1 MSTVNS
7 DLKSFAVFVNSK
19 SAAVNTTYKSEVS
32 IPFTSNLAYHE
43 PMKTFKFSFIDM
55 LFTNI
60 FYNIRVGAQTF
71 KYVDVFDKG
80 RGYTTPQ
87 YILRTVVI
95 PEGFYDYTTLTDY
108 LNQDYILNKK
118 ESYNSAD
125 TTKYLFP
132 GFGAYAT
139 TAAVPTP
146 VTDPTVPELLQAKVV
161 FQSPSLGAL
170 YQPDLNLTDSIVQPY
185 ITYNV
190 SWIYIGKYIVED
202 TETYPLLRVL
212 GLTNAT
218 LEPSPIPYT
227 PYFGY
232 GFKIYYR
239 LVGANTQFSFDNKN
253 FGTSAADTTVQTI
266 VPVTVTDLSGLDDVY
281 IHCAQFR
288 THYQS
293 STYKGPLQSSD
304 VIAVVPISV
313 PFGQKMSWVPQ
324 FALHAFLN
332 NTNITQLDFRL
343 TNSNN
348 ELLNFN
354 GLDWS
359 MTLFCEEEDD
369 TSRIQLEENGTF
381 PTSLQ
386 ITANTNAGAYM
397 QERQRRSRR
406 RLEA

>member
-161 FQSPSLGAL
+161 F
-170 YQPDLNLTDSIVQPY
+170 
-185 ITYNV
+185 
-190 SWIYIGKYIVED
+190 
-202 TETYPLLRVL
+202 
-212 GLTNAT
+212 
-218 LEPSPIPYT
+218 
-227 PYFGY
+227 
-232 GFKIYYR
+232 
-239 LVGANTQFSFDNKN
+239 
-253 FGTSAADTTVQTI
+253 
-266 VPVTVTDLSGLDDVY
+266 
-281 IHCAQFR
+281 
-288 THYQS
+288 
-293 STYKGPLQSSD
+293 
-304 VIAVVPISV
+304 
-313 PFGQKMSWVPQ
+313 
-324 FALHAFLN
+324 
-332 NTNITQLDFRL
+332 
-343 TNSNN
+343 
-348 ELLNFN
+348 
-354 GLDWS
+354 
-359 MTLFCEEEDD
+359 
-369 TSRIQLEENGTF
+369 
-381 PTSLQ
+381 
-386 ITANTNAGAYM
+386 
-397 QERQRRSRR
+397 
-406 RLEA
+406 